1 MANNRLI
8 SQPNNRG
15 LLRDIVG
22 AIGLIAVTVLIILA
36 IIFAVSLKHDLK
48 TIKGANQQLL
58 AQVQQQQRISQQQL
72 EVSKAMYDVTK
83 QQLQVNQNV
92 YELTNEQLGISRA
105 MDTKLSSSLS
115 LQQQLLGVAQQTLQ
129 QARDINRKMPP
140 QVPASNLGL

>member
-140 QVPASNLGL
+140 QVSASNLGL